1 MRDLVWMFVEVPF
14 FFSKVPEPEPGQKKA
29 EARARVQDSK
39 KVAFRQSEI
48 TSSLAGRNRQVT
60 GGFDCTDAASC
71 LNHI

>member
-48 TSSLAGRNRQVT
+48 TSSWQVV
-60 GGFDCTDAASC
+60 TDR
-71 LNHI
+71 

>member
-1 MRDLVWMFVEVPF
+1 MKIFTNERFGLDVCRRAF

-48 TSSLAGRNRQVT
+48 T
-60 GGFDCTDAASC
+60 
-71 LNHI
+71 

>member
-1 MRDLVWMFVEVPF
+1 MFVEVPF

-48 TSSLAGRNRQVT
+48 TSSWQVV
-60 GGFDCTDAASC
+60 TDR
-71 LNHI
+71 